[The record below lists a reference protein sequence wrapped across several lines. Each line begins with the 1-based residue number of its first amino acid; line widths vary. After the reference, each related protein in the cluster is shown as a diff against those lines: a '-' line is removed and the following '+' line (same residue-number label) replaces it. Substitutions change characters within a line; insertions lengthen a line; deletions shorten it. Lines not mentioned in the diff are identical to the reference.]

1 MATQRPDIVTDMG
14 RGNPGGP
21 KNLKPGDTYD
31 FSAPNPGYG
40 DARNAVPIKRIEAD
54 GPIPEDIPRDLIKFN
69 IKIIDPENPLNA
81 DLLIFRAYLDDIS
94 DDYTANHNNF
104 KYNGRAEKFYTY
116 SEFDRSIS
124 FSFRIQ
130 AQSRQ
135 EMKPLHQKLNYLV
148 AQTAPSY
155 KNGRMRAKFARL
167 TIGDWMNEIPGLF
180 TNISLNWKGAY
191 SWEVDSEERIG
202 TDGLRMN
209 QLPHQLDVKC
219 SFKPVHDFAPEND
232 QDRPFILPHRGG
244 IDSQQN
250 WLSPDSTSNL
260 LSSLGSFGR

>member
-1 MATQRPDIVTDMG
+1 MPTQRPDVVTDMG

-31 FSAPNPGYG
+31 YTVKNEGYG
-40 DARNAVPIKRIEAD
+40 DARNAFPITPVKSD
-54 GPIPEDIPRDLIKFN
+54 GALPALDIPRDLVKFN
-69 IKIIDPENPLNA
+69 IKVIDPDNPLDS
-81 DLLIFRAYLDDIS
+81 DLLIFRAYLDDVS
-94 DDYTANHNNF
+94 DDYTANHNSF
-104 KYNGRAEKFYTY
+104 KYNGRAEKVYTY
-116 SEFDRSIS
+116 SEFERSIS

-167 TIGDWMNEIPGLF
+167 TIGDWMNEIPGF
-180 TNISLNWKGAY
+180 FKNISLSWKGSY
-191 SWEVDSEERIG
+191 SWEVDSEEETG
-202 TDGLRMN
+202 TDGERMN

-219 SFKPVHDFAPEND
+219 SFQPIHDFAPENS
-232 QDRPFILPHRGG
+232 QDTPFILPYRGG
-244 IDSQQN
+244 ISEDQKWTNRS
-250 WLSPDSTSNL
+250 
-260 LSSLGSFGR
+260 

>member
-21 KNLKPGDTYD
+21 KNLNPGDPYD
-31 FSAPNPGYG
+31 FSFENIGYG
-40 DARNAVPIKRIEAD
+40 DARNAQEI
-54 GPIPEDIPRDLIKFN
+54 IPLSEIGNKTIPRDLIKFN
-69 IKIIDPENPLNA
+69 IKVIDPVDPNNG
-81 DLLIFRAYLDDIS
+81 DLLIFRAYLDDIN

-155 KNGRMRAKFARL
+155 SNGRMRAKFARL
-167 TIGDWMNEIPGLF
+167 TIGDWINEIPGFF

-191 SWEVDSEERIG
+191 SWEIDSEEKKG
-202 TDGLRMN
+202 TDGIRMN

-219 SFKPVHDFAPEND
+219 AFKPVHDFAPEND
-232 QDRPFILPHRGG
+232 QNRPFILPHRGG
-244 IDSQQN
+244 IDDEQK
-250 WLSPDSTSNL
+250 WTT
-260 LSSLGSFGR
+260 FGQE